1 MNVLTLFLEFLKIG
15 AFAFGGAYGAI
26 PLIREAVLSR
36 SWMDEAQLMNLL
48 GISEST
54 PGPIMVNAA
63 TMTGFGQ
70 AGIFGAAVATLGVI
84 LPSFLI
90 MLIVPHLQKKW
101 SGHRVIRLAMRG
113 IKPCLAGVICA
124 TGIHLAVELLLTQ
137 NTDAHFDVLML
148 LLLGVLC
155 FLSFAWQKF
164 RKTPISP
171 IVLIVVAAIL
181 GIIIF

>member
-1 MNVLTLFLEFLKIG
+1 MIILTLFLEFLKIG
-15 AFAFGGAYGAI
+15 TFAFGGAYGAI

-36 SWMDEAQLMNLL
+36 GWMDEAQLMNLL

-70 AGIFGAAVATLGVI
+70 AGIIGAIVATLGVI

-90 MLIVPHLQKKW
+90 MLVVPRLQKKW
-101 SGHRVIRLAMRG
+101 SGHKVIRLAMRG

-124 TGIHLAVELLLTQ
+124 TGIHLAVELFQ
-137 NTDAHFDVLML
+137 PQDADTHSDMIILAVFV
-148 LLLGVLC
+148 VLC
-155 FLSFAWQKF
+155 LFSFGWKAFK
-164 RKTPISP
+164 KKPVPPIA
-171 IVLIVVAAIL
+171 LIVASAVL
-181 GIIIF
+181 GIVAF